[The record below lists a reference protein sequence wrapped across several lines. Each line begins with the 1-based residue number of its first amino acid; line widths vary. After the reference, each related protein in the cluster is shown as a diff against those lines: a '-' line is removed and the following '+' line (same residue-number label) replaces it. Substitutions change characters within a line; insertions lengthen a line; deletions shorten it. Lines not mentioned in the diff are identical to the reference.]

1 MSIVKYV
8 IGISGGSGSGKT
20 SIVQEIRKLFTEQE
34 LCIVSQDNYYIPR
47 DEQAV
52 DENGVS
58 NFDLPTSINLD
69 AFTQDIQQLKNGN
82 AVSLKEY
89 VFNNE
94 LKQARTLVYNPAP
107 VIMVEGLFV
116 YHAQEMRDLLDYKF
130 FVDAPEDTKL
140 IRRIRR
146 DRVERNYPLEDVLYR
161 FENHVTPSYV
171 KYISPYKS
179 ICDMIIN
186 NRHSYHKGV
195 DIVSSFIKSKLID

>member
-116 YHAQEMRDLLDYKF
+116 YHAKEMRDLLDYKF

>member
-69 AFTQDIQQLKNGN
+69 AFTRDIQQLKNGN